1 MIRIAGGTPE
11 HIEEYAAVVSQEVM
25 QMSADL
31 LQQTETLQC
40 LLLIFASFPGG
51 TFPVGDYMQ
60 PDGNSCRLRGGREHL
75 PFVRHKLKEYRRA
88 GKRFFLLNKIHLL
101 VPQVVGFDKGLSLI
115 VRQSFQVFKKKK
127 LLMIFIIS
135 R

>member
-11 HIEEYAAVVSQEVM
+11 HIEEYAAVVSKEVM

-31 LQQTETLQC
+31 LQQAETLQC
-40 LLLIFASFPGG
+40 LELIFASFSGG

-75 PFVRHKLKEYRRA
+75 PFVRHELKEYRRA
-88 GKRFFLLNKIHLL
+88 GKRLFLLNKIHLL
-101 VPQVVGFDKGLSLI
+101 VPQS
-115 VRQSFQVFKKKK
+115 
-127 LLMIFIIS
+127 
-135 R
+135 